1 MDSYSAF
8 YDNGKFSNTDLHD
21 KLTKAGITTVY
32 IAGLASDYCVSWTA
46 KDAKSL
52 GYESI
57 VITDASMY
65 IANATYEQEKMQWMK
80 MGVKT
85 VTTAELLSASNVVVY
100 SQLSI
105 VLTESKH
112 S

>member
-1 MDSYSAF
+1 M
-8 YDNGKFSNTDLHD
+8 
-21 KLTKAGITTVY
+21 Y

-85 VTTAELLSASNVVVY
+85 VTTAELLSASNVVGPTN
-100 SQLSI
+100 QLLILFAS
-105 VLTESKH
+105 LMFLMFQ
-112 S
+112 